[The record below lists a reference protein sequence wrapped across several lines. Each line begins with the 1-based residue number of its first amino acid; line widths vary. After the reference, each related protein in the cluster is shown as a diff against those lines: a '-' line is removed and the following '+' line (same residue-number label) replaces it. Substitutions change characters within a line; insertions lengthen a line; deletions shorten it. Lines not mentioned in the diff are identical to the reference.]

1 LESDQ
6 PALGKARSVDGH
18 LRQRLGMLLPGR
30 PDKWWD
36 VTENTDISA
45 LEIEISDLISK
56 EAVPYIQRYL
66 DTTEVI
72 ALWRSG
78 KSPGLAETQRVRYLN
93 ALDKRGESA
102 EK

>member
-1 LESDQ
+1 
-6 PALGKARSVDGH
+6 
-18 LRQRLGMLLPGR
+18 MLLPGR